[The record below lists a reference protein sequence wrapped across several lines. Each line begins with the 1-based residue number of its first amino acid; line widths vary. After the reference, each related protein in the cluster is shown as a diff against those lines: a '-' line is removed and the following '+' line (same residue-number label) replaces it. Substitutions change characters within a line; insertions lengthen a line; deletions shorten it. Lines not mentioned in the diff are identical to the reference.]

1 MSDAAAPSPSPAPCV
16 SNEDASVPIPGHTL
30 TVRSL
35 VAGFVLS
42 LVLCGVNSYL
52 TLSFGV
58 IEEGPTI
65 AALFFFAFFFLSSVR
80 ITTTEMAIVATM
92 GSAGGSLGFIT
103 NFFAAEAMAG
113 EPYPFWT
120 MVGFSVVTSL
130 VGMTFVVP
138 LRQMLIL
145 RENLPWPGSKAVESV
160 IRALVEKGD
169 PKQPWYLLVSTLAC
183 ITIVVGNTDG
193 GFRLWPDGSEIPLFG
208 LAALGLGIAW
218 SPFAIGGAYL
228 MGFRV
233 CVGFLAGAIVLLI
246 MAPHTPTPAAPHRY
260 VWPGIGFLVASGLV
274 QMAMN
279 WKVIVESFR
288 SMVPKDGVE
297 ADDHDAVMTTRTL
310 LVFGSVA
317 LLVTALFS
325 FFALGLSPLVAVLLI
340 VVAGF
345 LQNVIATRAAAQT
358 AFNPARVMGVLL
370 QSITALSGA
379 SSAAQNLAGAGFVA
393 GSGAQAGNLTGDM
406 VYGRALRVPSRWQ
419 FWAQLTTIVPCA
431 LVSAWVFTQLQ
442 ARQPMTLEGEGLPAP
457 VAKMWAATALIFEGR
472 TEMPPFAWQAMGLGA
487 LAGAIY
493 VVFERFVD
501 QWDERRNQD
510 LIAKGTP
517 PDPTRFSPT
526 DLVPH
531 SVGLGIGLVLPVSF
545 DLAFFVGGVLL
556 WIVLGRVLKVRD
568 VTLTTIAV
576 GSIVGEGLG
585 GVLKPLLQ
593 MAGLITTAS

>member
-1 MSDAAAPSPSPAPCV
+1 MSNAAAPSPSPSDAPRG
-16 SNEDASVPIPGHTL
+16 DASLPVPRPTL
-30 TVRSL
+30 TIRSL

-65 AALFFFAFFFLSSVR
+65 AALFFFAFFFLSSVK

-103 NFFAAEAMAG
+103 NFFAAEAMTG
-113 EPYPFWT
+113 EPYSFWT

-145 RENLPWPGSKAVESV
+145 RESLPWPGSKATESV

-169 PKQPWYLLVSTLAC
+169 PKQPYYLLASTLAC
-183 ITIVVGNTDG
+183 IGVVVANTDG
-193 GFRLWPDGSEIPLFG
+193 GFGLLPDGSELPIFG
-208 LAALGLGIAW
+208 LAAFGLGIAW

-233 CVGFLAGAIVLLI
+233 CVGFLAGAIVLLV

-274 QMAMN
+274 QMALN

-288 SMVPKDGVE
+288 SLVPRAGE
-297 ADDHDAVMTTRTL
+297 QADDDDPVMTTRTL
-310 LVFGSVA
+310 LVFGSIA
-317 LLVTALFS
+317 LVVTAVFS
-325 FFALGLSPLVAVLLI
+325 YTALGLSPVVAVLLI

-370 QSITALSGA
+370 QSITALAGA
-379 SSAAQNLAGAGFVA
+379 PSAAQNLAGAGFVA

-406 VYGRALRVPSRWQ
+406 AYGRALQVPSRWQ
-419 FWAQLTTIVPCA
+419 FWAQLTTILPCA
-431 LVSAWVFTQLQ
+431 LVSAWVFSQLQ
-442 ARQPMTLEGEGLPAP
+442 SRQPMTIEGEGLPAP

-472 TEMPPFAWQAMGLGA
+472 TEMPPFAWEAMGLGA
-487 LAGAIY
+487 LAGALY
-493 VVFERFVD
+493 VLLERGID
-501 QWDERRNQD
+501 TWDERRR
-510 LIAKGTP
+510 KGAP
-517 PDPTRFSPT
+517 PDPAAFPMTE
-526 DLVPH
+526 LMPH

-556 WIVLGRVLKVRD
+556 WIVLGRVLKVRE

-593 MAGLITTAS
+593 MAGIIHAR

>member
-1 MSDAAAPSPSPAPCV
+1 MSTDAAPPPSTAH
-16 SNEDASVPIPGHTL
+16 DADPRQTL

-35 VAGFVLS
+35 VAGFLLS
-42 LVLCGVNSYL
+42 LLLCGVNSYL

-103 NFFAAEAMAG
+103 NFFAAVAMTG

-120 MVGFSVVTSL
+120 MVGFSIVTSL
-130 VGMTFVVP
+130 VGLSFVVP

-145 RENLPWPGSKAVESV
+145 REDLPWPGSKAVESV

-169 PKQPWYLLVSTLAC
+169 PKQPWYLLAATLAC
-183 ITIVVGNTDG
+183 IGIVLANTDG
-193 GFRLWPDGSEIPLFG
+193 GFGLLPDGTEIPLFG
-208 LAALGLGIAW
+208 LAAFGLGIAW

-233 CVGFLAGAIVLLI
+233 CVGFLAGAVVLLV
-246 MAPHTPTPAAPHRY
+246 MAPHTPTPGAPHRY

-274 QMAMN
+274 QMALN
-279 WKVIVESFR
+279 WRVIGDSLR
-288 SMVPKDGVE
+288 SLVPKEGE
-297 ADDHDAVMTTRTL
+297 ASDDDDPIMSTRTL
-310 LVFGSVA
+310 LVFGSLA
-317 LLVTALFS
+317 LVITAIFS
-325 FFALGLSPLVAVLLI
+325 FFALDLSPLVAIVLI

-370 QSITALSGA
+370 QGVTAMTGA

-393 GSGAQAGNLTGDM
+393 GSGAQAGNLTGDL

-419 FWAQLTTIVPCA
+419 FWAQTTTIVPCA

-442 ARQPMTLEGEGLPAP
+442 AQKPMSLEGEGLPAP
-457 VAKMWAATALIFEGR
+457 VAKMWAATALIFDG
-472 TEMPPFAWQAMGLGA
+472 TEAMPPFAWSAMGIGA
-487 LAGAIY
+487 LAGALY
-493 VVFERFVD
+493 VLFETFVD
-501 QWDERRNQD
+501 RRVAAQRAARVSEAGEAGGGESSSSA
-510 LIAKGTP
+510 LST
-517 PDPTRFSPT
+517 T
-526 DLVPH
+526 DFIPH
-531 SVGLGIGLVLPVSF
+531 SIGLGIGLILPVSF

-556 WIVLGRVLKVRD
+556 WVVLGHFARVRD

-576 GSIVGEGLG
+576 GAIVGEGLG
-585 GVLKPLLQ
+585 GVAKPVLQ
-593 MAGLITTAS
+593 MLGVIHD

>member
-1 MSDAAAPSPSPAPCV
+1 MSTPQP
-16 SNEDASVPIPGHTL
+16 L
-30 TVRSL
+30 TARSL
-35 VAGFVLS
+35 LAGFLLS
-42 LVLCGVNSYL
+42 MVLCGVNSYL

-65 AALFFFAFFFLSSVR
+65 AALFFFAIFFLSSVR

-103 NFFAAEAMAG
+103 NFFAAVAMTG

-120 MVGFSVVTSL
+120 MVGFSIVTSL

-145 RENLPWPGSKAVESV
+145 REQLPWPGSKATESV

-169 PKQPWYLLVSTLAC
+169 PKQPYYLLAATLAC
-183 ITIVVGNTDG
+183 IALVVLNTDG
-193 GFRLWPDGSEIPLFG
+193 GFGLIPDGTELPLFG
-208 LAALGLGIAW
+208 LAAFGLGIAW

-233 CVGFLAGAIVLLI
+233 CVGFLAGAIVLLV

-274 QMAMN
+274 QMALN
-279 WKVIVESFR
+279 WKVILESFR
-288 SMVPKDGVE
+288 SLVPRGDAPV
-297 ADDHDAVMTTRTL
+297 DDDDPIMSSRTL
-310 LVFGSVA
+310 LGFGTVA
-317 LLVTALFS
+317 LLVTAVFS
-325 FFALGLSPLVAVLLI
+325 YAALGLSPLVAVLLI

-393 GSGAQAGNLTGDM
+393 GSGAQAGNLTGDL
-406 VYGRALRVPSRWQ
+406 VYGRALKVPARWQ
-419 FWAQLTTIVPCA
+419 FWAQLTTILPCS
-431 LVSAWVFTQLQ
+431 LISAWVFTQLQ
-442 ARQPMTLEGEGLPAP
+442 TRSPMSIEGEGLPAP

-472 TEMPPFAWQAMGLGA
+472 TQMPPFAWEALGLGA
-487 LAGAIY
+487 LAGATY
-493 VVFERFVD
+493 VIAERAID
-501 QWDERRNQD
+501 AWQARRIEG
-510 LIAKGTP
+510 LP
-517 PDPTRFSPT
+517 HDPGRFALT
-526 DLVPH
+526 ELVPH

-545 DLAFFVGGVLL
+545 DLAFFAGGVLL
-556 WIVLGRVLKVRD
+556 WIVLGRLLKVRE
-568 VTLTTIAV
+568 VTLTTLAV
-576 GSIVGEGLG
+576 GAIVGEGLG
-585 GVLKPLLQ
+585 GVLKPILQ
-593 MAGLITTAS
+593 VAGILSAG

>member
-1 MSDAAAPSPSPAPCV
+1 MADTTASARAPLS
-16 SNEDASVPIPGHTL
+16 
-30 TVRSL
+30 VRSL
-35 VAGFVLS
+35 LAGFLLA

-65 AALFFFAFFFLSSVR
+65 AALFFFAFFFLSSTK
-80 ITTTEMAIVATM
+80 ITTTEMGIVATM

-103 NFFAAEAMAG
+103 NFFAAQAMVGTPYSFWQMAG
-113 EPYPFWT
+113 
-120 MVGFSVVTSL
+120 FSAVTSL
-130 VGMTFVVP
+130 VGMTFVIP

-145 RENLPWPGSKAVESV
+145 REELPWPGARATASV
-160 IRALVEKGD
+160 IRALVDKGD
-169 PKQPWYLLVSTLAC
+169 PKQPWYLLATTLAC
-183 ITIVVGNTDG
+183 IGLVVANTDG
-193 GFRLWPDGSEIPLFG
+193 GFGLIPDGSAIPIFG

-233 CVGFLAGAIVLLI
+233 CVGFLAGAIVLLV
-246 MAPHTPTPAAPHRY
+246 MAPYTPTPSAPHRY

-274 QMAMN
+274 QMALN
-279 WKVIVESFR
+279 WRVLAASFR
-288 SMVPKDGVE
+288 SLVPRRSAAKT
-297 ADDHDAVMTTRTL
+297 DDDDPVMSGRAL
-310 LVFGSVA
+310 LVFGLVA
-317 LLVTALFS
+317 LLATAAFS
-325 FFALGLSPLVAVLLI
+325 QFAIGLSAGIAVLLI

-370 QSITALSGA
+370 QSVTALAGA
-379 SSAAQNLAGAGFVA
+379 PSAAKNLAGAGFVA

-406 VYGRALRVPSRWQ
+406 VYGRWLKIPSRYQ
-419 FWAQLTTIVPCA
+419 FWAQLTTVVPCS

-472 TEMPPFAWQAMGLGA
+472 TEMPPFAWEALGLGA

-493 VVFERFVD
+493 VVLERGVDAWHSKRTAGEPEDPERFA
-501 QWDERRNQD
+501 
-510 LIAKGTP
+510 I
-517 PDPTRFSPT
+517 T
-526 DLVPH
+526 DLMPH
-531 SVGLGIGLVLPVSF
+531 SVGLGIGLVLPVAF
-545 DLAFFVGGVLL
+545 DLAFFAGGLVL
-556 WIVLGRVLKVRD
+556 WILLGRVLKMRA

-585 GVLKPLLQ
+585 GVLKPVLQLL
-593 MAGLITTAS
+593 GVIVP